1 MRRYETIYIAN
12 PDLQEGARKALFDK
26 FTNLLTQEGGV
37 IVKFEDW
44 GNKKLAYEINKK
56 SRGHY
61 VCMTYGGTGE
71 IIKELE
77 RNFRLDENIMKFM
90 TILLEKDVS
99 AEDLNAE
106 IEASQAAESE
116 SSVSDKTKEE
126 TPAKAVEETS
136 SKSVEKTAEKEEEET
151 SEADDNAEEA
161 TPEAAAEE
169 VEEEK

>member
-1 MRRYETIYIAN
+1 MIRKEMSMRRYETIYIAN

-26 FTNLLTQEGGV
+26 FTNLLAQEGGL

-44 GNKKLAYEINKK
+44 GNKKLAYEIKKK

-90 TILLEKDVS
+90 TILLEKNVS

-106 IEASQAAESE
+106 IEASQAESD
-116 SSVSDKTKEE
+116 SPASDKTEEE
-126 TPAKAVEETS
+126 TPSNAVEETT
-136 SKSVEKTAEKEEEET
+136 KEEET
-151 SEADDNAEEA
+151 SEADDNADEA